1 LSEAEL
7 WDDRYREK
15 PLLWSAEPNRFV
27 AAELAN
33 LAPGTAVD
41 VACGEGRN
49 SVWLAERGWR
59 VTGVDF
65 SSVALER
72 ARAMAAER
80 RVEVEWIQ
88 ADVLSWQPALAFD
101 LVVLAYVHLLPDDR
115 DRLMEKATGWVA
127 PGGHLFIVGHDVS
140 TVGVSGPPDPR
151 LLWDPQTAAAAAAPL
166 DVIFCERRYRD
177 IEVGRA
183 ADTVLLA
190 HRGRE
195 RREP

>member
-1 LSEAEL
+1 MTDAEI
-7 WDDRYREK
+7 WDERYLEK

-27 AAELAN
+27 AGVLAD

-49 SVWLAERGWR
+49 AVWLAEQGWE

-80 RVEVEWIQ
+80 RVDVEWVQ
-88 ADVLSWQPALAFD
+88 ADVLEWTPHVTFD
-101 LVVLAYVHLLPDDR
+101 LVLIAYMQLIPENR
-115 DRLMEKATGWVA
+115 DRLMARAVEWVA
-127 PGGHLFIVGHDVS
+127 PGGHLFLVGHDVS
-140 TVGVSGPPDPR
+140 TIGVSGPPDAER
-151 LLWDPQTAAAAAAPL
+151 LWDPELASRVVAPL
-166 DVIFCERRYRD
+166 DVVFSESRFRD
-177 IEVGRA
+177 TEAGRA

-190 HRGRE
+190 RQTR
-195 RREP
+195 